1 MKKLIASLI
10 IMISL
15 LVSCGPVRHVQA
27 IQDQNYGYSRM
38 YYSMNKELTMEVKD
52 TVLNYIVAKIRSHID
67 RFEFESNSLE
77 CWLTIDARALRD
89 WIRAADLDKLGKF
102 IEVRDNA
109 PHVKKIVFEKTSSL
123 VIKSLVNLGRLEYV
137 GKRECGWAQGEQI
150 RADSKPEGKRNGG
163 KAGHR
168 SDYSYIDGSGK
179 RVRVEVKHRGAWF
192 MNQEGK

>member
-1 MKKLIASLI
+1 MKKTITAETK
-10 IMISL
+10 MI
-15 LVSCGPVRHVQA
+15 
-27 IQDQNYGYSRM
+27 
-38 YYSMNKELTMEVKD
+38 
-52 TVLNYIVAKIRSHID
+52 VLNYIIGKIRSHID

-102 IEVRDNA
+102 IEIRDNA

-137 GKRECGWAQGEQI
+137 EKRDCGWAQGEQI

-168 SDYSYIDGSGK
+168 SDYSYVDGSGK

-192 MNQEGK
+192 LNPEGK

>member
-1 MKKLIASLI
+1 MS
-10 IMISL
+10 
-15 LVSCGPVRHVQA
+15 
-27 IQDQNYGYSRM
+27 
-38 YYSMNKELTMEVKD
+38 KEITIEVKE
-52 TVLNYIVAKIRSHID
+52 TVLNYIIAKIRSHID

-89 WIRAADLDKLGKF
+89 WIRAADLTKLGKF

-109 PHVKKIVFEKTSSL
+109 PHVKKIVFERTSSRE
-123 VIKSLVNLGRLEYV
+123 IKSLINLGRLEYV
-137 GKRECGWAQGEQI
+137 GKRDCGWAQGEQI

-168 SDYSYIDGSGK
+168 SDYSYVDGSGK

-192 MNQEGK
+192 LNPEGK

>member
-1 MKKLIASLI
+1 MSKE
-10 IMISL
+10 IS
-15 LVSCGPVRHVQA
+15 
-27 IQDQNYGYSRM
+27 
-38 YYSMNKELTMEVKD
+38 MEVKE
-52 TVLNYIVAKIRSHID
+52 TVLNYIIGKIRSHID

-109 PHVKKIVFEKTSSL
+109 PHVKKIVFEKTSNL
-123 VIKSLVNLGRLEYV
+123 VIKSLINLGRLEYV
-137 GKRECGWAQGEQI
+137 GKRECGWAAGEQK

-168 SDYSYIDGSGK
+168 SDYSYVDGSGK

-192 MNQEGK
+192 LNPEGK

>member
-1 MKKLIASLI
+1 MS
-10 IMISL
+10 
-15 LVSCGPVRHVQA
+15 
-27 IQDQNYGYSRM
+27 
-38 YYSMNKELTMEVKD
+38 KEITMEVKK
-52 TVLNYIVAKIRSHID
+52 TVLNYIIAKIRSHID

-102 IEVRDNA
+102 VEIRDNA

-123 VIKSLVNLGRLEYV
+123 EIKSLINLGRLEYV
-137 GKRECGWAQGEQI
+137 RKRDCGWAQGEQI

-192 MNQEGK
+192 LNPEGK

>member
-1 MKKLIASLI
+1 MK
-10 IMISL
+10 
-15 LVSCGPVRHVQA
+15 
-27 IQDQNYGYSRM
+27 
-38 YYSMNKELTMEVKD
+38 KELTMEAKAL
-52 TVLNYIVAKIRSHID
+52 VLDYIIAKIRSHVD

-89 WIRAADLDKLGKF
+89 WVRAADLDKLGKF
-102 IEVRDNA
+102 VEVRDNA
-109 PHVKKIVFEKTSSL
+109 PHVKKIVFEKTSNL
-123 VIKSLVNLGRLEYV
+123 AIKSLVNLGRLEYV
-137 GKRECGWAQGEQI
+137 NKRDFGWAQGEQI

-192 MNQEGK
+192 FNPEGK

>member
-1 MKKLIASLI
+1 MK
-10 IMISL
+10 
-15 LVSCGPVRHVQA
+15 
-27 IQDQNYGYSRM
+27 
-38 YYSMNKELTMEVKD
+38 KELTMEAKI
-52 TVLNYIVAKIRSHID
+52 TVLNYIIAKIRSHVD

-89 WIRAADLDKLGKF
+89 WVRAADLDKLGKF

-109 PHVKKIVFEKTSSL
+109 PHVKKIVFEKTSNL

-137 GKRECGWAQGEQI
+137 GKRECGWAAGEQL

-192 MNQEGK
+192 LNPEGK

>member
-1 MKKLIASLI
+1 MK
-10 IMISL
+10 
-15 LVSCGPVRHVQA
+15 
-27 IQDQNYGYSRM
+27 
-38 YYSMNKELTMEVKD
+38 KELTMEVKMI
-52 TVLNYIVAKIRSHID
+52 VLNYIIGKIRSHID

-89 WIRAADLDKLGKF
+89 WIKAADLNKLGKF

-109 PHVKKIVFEKTSSL
+109 PHVKKIVFEKTSSME
-123 VIKSLVNLGRLEYV
+123 IKSLINLGRLEYV

-150 RADSKPEGKRNGG
+150 RANSKPEGKRNGG

-168 SDYSYIDGSGK
+168 SDYSYVDGSGK

-192 MNQEGK
+192 LNPEGK

>member
-1 MKKLIASLI
+1 MS
-10 IMISL
+10 
-15 LVSCGPVRHVQA
+15 
-27 IQDQNYGYSRM
+27 
-38 YYSMNKELTMEVKD
+38 KEITIEAKE
-52 TVLNYIVAKIRSHID
+52 TVLNYIVGKIRSHID

-89 WIRAADLDKLGKF
+89 WVRAADLNKLGKF
-102 IEVRDNA
+102 IEIRDNA

-123 VIKSLVNLGRLEYV
+123 EIRSLVNLGRLEYV
-137 GKRECGWAQGEQI
+137 EKRACGWAQGEQK

-192 MNQEGK
+192 LNPEGK

>member
-1 MKKLIASLI
+1 MK
-10 IMISL
+10 
-15 LVSCGPVRHVQA
+15 
-27 IQDQNYGYSRM
+27 
-38 YYSMNKELTMEVKD
+38 KELTIEAKEV
-52 TVLNYIVAKIRSHID
+52 VLNYIIGKIRSHID

-89 WIRAADLDKLGKF
+89 WVRAADLDKLGKF
-102 IEVRDNA
+102 IEIRDNA

-137 GKRECGWAQGEQI
+137 EKRECGWAQGEQI

-168 SDYSYIDGSGK
+168 SDYSYVDASGK

-192 MNQEGK
+192 FNQEGK

>member
-1 MKKLIASLI
+1 MK
-10 IMISL
+10 
-15 LVSCGPVRHVQA
+15 
-27 IQDQNYGYSRM
+27 
-38 YYSMNKELTMEVKD
+38 KELTMEVKMI
-52 TVLNYIVAKIRSHID
+52 VLNYIIGKIRSHID

-89 WIRAADLDKLGKF
+89 WVRAADLTKLGKF

-123 VIKSLVNLGRLEYV
+123 EIRSLVNLGRLEYV
-137 GKRECGWAQGEQI
+137 NKRDCGWAQGEQI
-150 RADSKPEGKRNGG
+150 RANSKPEGKRNGG

-168 SDYSYIDGSGK
+168 SDYSYVDGSGK

-192 MNQEGK
+192 LNPEGK

>member
-1 MKKLIASLI
+1 MKT
-10 IMISL
+10 
-15 LVSCGPVRHVQA
+15 
-27 IQDQNYGYSRM
+27 
-38 YYSMNKELTMEVKD
+38 ELTMEAKEV
-52 TVLNYIVAKIRSHID
+52 VLNYIIGKIRSHID

-109 PHVKKIVFEKTSSL
+109 PHVKKIVFEKTSNL
-123 VIKSLVNLGRLEYV
+123 AIKSLVNLGRLEYV
-137 GKRECGWAQGEQI
+137 EKRACGWAQGEQI

-192 MNQEGK
+192 LNPEGK

>member
-1 MKKLIASLI
+1 MSKE
-10 IMISL
+10 IS
-15 LVSCGPVRHVQA
+15 
-27 IQDQNYGYSRM
+27 I
-38 YYSMNKELTMEVKD
+38 EVKE

-89 WIRAADLDKLGKF
+89 WVRAADLDKLGKF
-102 IEVRDNA
+102 VEVRDNA

-123 VIKSLVNLGRLEYV
+123 AIKSLVNLGRLEYV
-137 GKRECGWAQGEQI
+137 NKRECGWAQGEQK

-168 SDYSYIDGSGK
+168 SDYSYVDGSGK

-192 MNQEGK
+192 LNPEGK

>member
-1 MKKLIASLI
+1 MS
-10 IMISL
+10 
-15 LVSCGPVRHVQA
+15 
-27 IQDQNYGYSRM
+27 
-38 YYSMNKELTMEVKD
+38 KEITVEAKEV
-52 TVLNYIVAKIRSHID
+52 VLNYIIGKIRSHID

-89 WIRAADLDKLGKF
+89 WIRAADLEKLGKF
-102 IEVRDNA
+102 IEIRDNA

-123 VIKSLVNLGRLEYV
+123 EIRSLINLGRLEYV
-137 GKRECGWAQGEQI
+137 EKRACGWAQGEQI

>member
-1 MKKLIASLI
+1 MS
-10 IMISL
+10 
-15 LVSCGPVRHVQA
+15 
-27 IQDQNYGYSRM
+27 
-38 YYSMNKELTMEVKD
+38 KEITIEVKE
-52 TVLNYIVAKIRSHID
+52 TVLNYIIAKIRSHVD

-102 IEVRDNA
+102 IEIRDNA
-109 PHVKKIVFEKTSSL
+109 PHVKKIVFEKTSNL
-123 VIKSLVNLGRLEYV
+123 AIKSLVNLGRLEFV
-137 GKRECGWAQGEQI
+137 GKRECGWAQGEQK

-192 MNQEGK
+192 LNPEGK

>member
-1 MKKLIASLI
+1 MK
-10 IMISL
+10 
-15 LVSCGPVRHVQA
+15 
-27 IQDQNYGYSRM
+27 
-38 YYSMNKELTMEVKD
+38 KELTMEAKEV
-52 TVLNYIVAKIRSHID
+52 VLNYIIGKIRSHID

-89 WIRAADLDKLGKF
+89 WVRAADLDKLGKF
-102 IEVRDNA
+102 VEIRDNA
-109 PHVKKIVFEKTSSL
+109 PHVKKIVFEKTSNL
-123 VIKSLVNLGRLEYV
+123 AIKSLVNLGRLEYV
-137 GKRECGWAQGEQI
+137 EKRDCGWAQGEQI

-168 SDYSYIDGSGK
+168 SDYSYVDGSGK

>member
-1 MKKLIASLI
+1 MS
-10 IMISL
+10 
-15 LVSCGPVRHVQA
+15 
-27 IQDQNYGYSRM
+27 
-38 YYSMNKELTMEVKD
+38 KEITIEAKE
-52 TVLNYIVAKIRSHID
+52 TVLNYIAAKIRSHID

-77 CWLTIDARALRD
+77 CWLTIDARALRE
-89 WIRAADLDKLGKF
+89 WVKAADLTKLGKF

-123 VIKSLVNLGRLEYV
+123 EIRSLMNLGRLEYV
-137 GKRECGWAQGEQI
+137 EKRECGWAQGEQI

-192 MNQEGK
+192 LNPEGK